1 MSNILKSCT
10 LCPRNCKVNRYE
22 ELGYCK
28 APGKLK
34 LALASLH
41 NWEEPCI
48 SGDFGSGTIFFSNC
62 NMGCVYCQNYKISSG
77 YGKMITVK
85 RFAQI
90 CIELQN
96 KNAHNINLVTPT
108 PYVPLIIKGIREAK
122 RLGLYIPIVYNT
134 SSYENVET
142 IKMLDQTVDIYL
154 ADLKYY
160 EDKYAVKYSNTSNY
174 FEYATKA
181 IEEMYNQVGTPIIEN
196 GLMKKG
202 IIVRVLLLPGL
213 LEDAKKIIKY
223 LYDKYRDDIFIS
235 IMNQYTPVRKLKFEE
250 LNNKVSEESYNELI
264 NYACDLGITNAFIQ
278 EGETQIE
285 SFIPNFNKQ
294 KKKKK

>member
-22 ELGYCK
+22 QFGYCK

-235 IMNQYTPVRKLKFEE
+235 IMNQYTPVRKLKFEG

-278 EGETQIE
+278 EGETQLE

-294 KKKKK
+294 GI

>member
-122 RLGLYIPIVYNT
+122 ILGLYIPIVYNT

-181 IEEMYNQVGTPIIEN
+181 IEEMYNQVGTPIIKN

-202 IIVRVLLLPGL
+202 VIVRVLLLPGL

-278 EGETQIE
+278 EGETQLE

-294 KKKKK
+294 GI

>member
-22 ELGYCK
+22 QFGYCK

-77 YGKMITVK
+77 CGKMITVK

-96 KNAHNINLVTPT
+96 KKAHNINLVTPT

-181 IEEMYNQVGTPIIEN
+181 IEEMYNQVGTPIIKN

-202 IIVRVLLLPGL
+202 VIVRVLLLPGL

-278 EGETQIE
+278 EGETQLE

-294 KKKKK
+294 GI